1 MPTLRTRRSSSKGK
15 SSRKS
20 SGKSSGSLDESL
32 ASVANEDAITMD
44 PSMVG
49 GDEEDGEEDQGGY
62 DEDFNGPTEEYYED
76 DGGWGH
82 GGGGDEDFLG
92 GFEESMW
99 QGETEQ
105 QRQNRVVI
113 LLEELQNL
121 EDQGYSLPK
130 RFNHT
135 SDPDEMEM
143 VVEAGKRQ
151 VSRKIGTE
159 LSKNVLIGLVSGLEM
174 MNHTY
179 DPLGLKL
186 DGFGDNVRT
195 NIATYEDVLGRI
207 WMQYGP
213 GADGEINPIVQLTV
227 MLAMAG
233 ASVHWSNGKME
244 EFRAMQE
251 KMREKQEKAAQRAQQ
266 GTQRSHQEAFAAT
279 SPVAPGGAN
288 PGGFDAM
295 SSFMPPNLSQMMAE
309 GSSEL
314 PSMEPFPEFDPVGDS
329 GPSLSST
336 RKRSNASLD
345 ETLDDVLNEVT
356 STASNTTEPK
366 GRTISVGHSSSSSRK
381 GRKKKSHRIALKRS

>member
-1 MPTLRTRRSSSKGK
+1 
-15 SSRKS
+15 
-20 SGKSSGSLDESL
+20 
-32 ASVANEDAITMD
+32 MD
-44 PSMVG
+44 PSMVEQG
-49 GDEEDGEEDQGGY
+49 ENDEDDGGY

-76 DGGWGH
+76 DGGWDNA
-82 GGGGDEDFLG
+82 GGGGGYGDEDFLG

-105 QRQNRVVI
+105 QRQNRVVT

-174 MNHTY
+174 MNHNY

-251 KMREKQEKAAQRAQQ
+251 KMREKQEKAAQRNQQ
-266 GTQRSHQEAFAAT
+266 GGNGNRANQEAFSAT
-279 SPVAPGGAN
+279 SPVAPGNAN
-288 PGGFDAM
+288 ASGGFDAM

-356 STASNTTEPK
+356 ASNTTEPQ
-366 GRTISVGHSSSSSRK
+366 GRTLSVGHSSSSKRGRS
-381 GRKKKSHRIALKRS
+381 GRKKKSRTRVGLRPPGSS

>member
-1 MPTLRTRRSSSKGK
+1 MPTLRTRRSSSLRK

-20 SGKSSGSLDESL
+20 SGKSRGSLDESL

-44 PSMVG
+44 PSVVDQG
-49 GDEEDGEEDQGGY
+49 EEDDGEDQGGY

-76 DGGWGH
+76 NNAGGYGE
-82 GGGGDEDFLG
+82 EDFLG

-105 QRQNRVVI
+105 QRQNRVVT

-174 MNHTY
+174 MNHNY

-213 GADGEINPIVQLTV
+213 GADGEINPILQLTV

-266 GTQRSHQEAFAAT
+266 GTHRSHQEAFAAS
-279 SPVAPGGAN
+279 SPVAPGN
-288 PGGFDAM
+288 PSGGFDAM

-336 RKRSNASLD
+336 RKRSNVSLD

-356 STASNTTEPK
+356 ASTNEPQ
-366 GRTISVGHSSSSSRK
+366 GRTLSVGHSSSKRGRT
-381 GRKKKSHRIALKRS
+381 GRKKKTHRVALKRS